1 MEARKTMQAIVSLP
15 HEVAT
20 EILGYLGLFRPAQRA
35 LSWKAALRIMQEL
48 SVLID
53 SGQVRVQGK
62 PSRPCPPEIWATGM
76 RQMVAQR
83 GSISRPLHNHN
94 YLRQVAWQLADQA
107 DANRELQQE
116 QDERSG
122 WARAERQQE
131 RQAEQPEPAPPLTE
145 AEKQALKRLGME
157 QVFQRL
163 KAAQT
168 NRGK

>member
-15 HEVAT
+15 HQVAT

-62 PSRPCPPEIWATGM
+62 PPRPCPPEIWATGM

-94 YLRQVAWQLADQA
+94 YLRQIVWQLADKLDA
-107 DANRELQQE
+107 DLEARHCQE
-116 QDERSG
+116 ERNG
-122 WARAERQQE
+122 NARAERQME
-131 RQAEQPEPAPPLTE
+131 RQENMELTE
-145 AEKQALKRLGME
+145 AEKQALKRLGMD

>member
-62 PSRPCPPEIWATGM
+62 VTRPCPPEIWATGM

-94 YLRQVAWQLADQA
+94 YLRQIVWQLADKLDA
-107 DANRELQQE
+107 DLEARHCQE
-116 QDERSG
+116 ERNG
-122 WARAERQQE
+122 NARAERQME
-131 RQAEQPEPAPPLTE
+131 RQENIELTE

>member
-15 HEVAT
+15 HQVAI
-20 EILGYLGLFRPAQRA
+20 ESFGYLGLFRPLSRA
-35 LSWKAALRIMQEL
+35 LSWKVALRLVQEL
-48 SVLID
+48 GNLVD

-94 YLRQVAWQLADQA
+94 YLRQIVWQLADKLDA
-107 DANRELQQE
+107 DLEARHCQE
-116 QDERSG
+116 ERNG
-122 WARAERQQE
+122 NARAERQME
-131 RQAEQPEPAPPLTE
+131 RQENMELTE